1 MEKEETPESVYEEIL
16 SSYGETYFE
25 WLYEFCHTGLM
36 TMSVNMAKAMLIHF
50 EAQEDY
56 NKCDI
61 IHIEVAKAEEEGS
74 VIVHFEKRL
83 FS

>member
-1 MEKEETPESVYEEIL
+1 MEKEETPQSVYDEIML
-16 SSYGETYFE
+16 VYGETYFE

-50 EAQEDY
+50 EDVEDY
-56 NKCDI
+56 DKCDI
-61 IHIEVAKAEEEGS
+61 INEEVKKAEEEGS